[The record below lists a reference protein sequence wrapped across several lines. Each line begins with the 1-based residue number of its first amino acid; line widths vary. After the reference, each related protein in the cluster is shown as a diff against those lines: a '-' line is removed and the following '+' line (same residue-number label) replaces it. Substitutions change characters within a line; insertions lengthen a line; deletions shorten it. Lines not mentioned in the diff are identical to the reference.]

1 MCCGANAGPR
11 TREVVYALLVVGTTP
26 GMCHVC
32 GFEDTNYDAEDEHLQ
47 TEIEDIEGAYASD
60 EEDDSYEQQWDAVEE
75 RWVRFSAE
83 KQCRD
88 EWL

>member
-32 GFEDTNYDAEDEHLQ
+32 GFEDTNYDVNYD
-47 TEIEDIEGAYASD
+47 TKS
-60 EEDDSYEQQWDAVEE
+60 VEK
-75 RWVRFSAE
+75 S
-83 KQCRD
+83 
-88 EWL
+88 WL